1 MRPLSERSKSLQH
14 FRDGQCPLRPRR
26 RSYPSHSVRQPPD
39 GVQDVFSGV
48 TKIAASYAQVYS
60 LCSNFDVKW
69 PPLLVALFEASD
81 YVNPSISFYSA
92 DCTIP
97 WTFYDRLWVY
107 VAMPPLYLALVVLIL
122 LAVSFC
128 RGERL
133 LFFKKWFWTSTVV
146 GLFLAYPSVVKMLM
160 RVLSCDQVGEH
171 YYLSTDYSVA
181 CYDEMHVKATIVSA
195 VALVAYGAGIPLA
208 AFFVLFHYKYRL
220 QHRTPRSLRFLFS
233 GYRLY
238 YWEFVV
244 MARKVCI
251 VAMSVFLFRQ
261 GSVRYQA
268 IAASWLLQVCM
279 FLHLKLQ
286 PFDHNSHYGRVCNR
300 LEWLGLVSTT
310 LTMNTGIVF
319 GTTQDDYSL
328 GLLENVLL
336 VAVVII
342 NAVIFV
348 VFAYYIVSSG
358 TKKMAKEVYER
369 LYERCRK
376 RPRPETVARR
386 KKTLFQS
393 PREQFEEKIHLLYQN
408 ESAPLEK
415 KLVEMR
421 TMFKPELGGVL
432 GSLEHTRSILDT
444 LRREQKFAQ
453 KVRRCGGTTEPRRLP
468 KPAPPRSVER
478 VRTLP
483 SRERPAR
490 GVAAKG
496 G

>member
-1 MRPLSERSKSLQH
+1 
-14 FRDGQCPLRPRR
+14 
-26 RSYPSHSVRQPPD
+26 
-39 GVQDVFSGV
+39 
-48 TKIAASYAQVYS
+48 
-60 LCSNFDVKW
+60 
-69 PPLLVALFEASD
+69 
-81 YVNPSISFYSA
+81 
-92 DCTIP
+92 
-97 WTFYDRLWVY
+97 
-107 VAMPPLYLALVVLIL
+107 
-122 LAVSFC
+122 
-128 RGERL
+128 
-133 LFFKKWFWTSTVV
+133 
-146 GLFLAYPSVVKMLM
+146 M

-181 CYDEMHVKATIVSA
+181 CYDDAHVTATVVSA
-195 VALVAYGAGIPLA
+195 AALVVYGAGIPLT

-319 GTTQDDYSL
+319 GTTQDDYPL

-336 VAVVII
+336 VAVVAV

-358 TKKMAKEVYER
+358 TKKMAKEVYEK

-376 RPRPETVARR
+376 RPLSPDTVARR
-386 KKTLFQS
+386 KRTLFQS
-393 PREQFEEKIHLLYQN
+393 RRELFEERVHLLHQD
-408 ESAPLEK
+408 ESAPSKRNCWRCARTSGPSWAAFLGASSTPGASSTSSAANKFAHK
-415 KLVEMR
+415 KKHVDAVDRLSQTSAE
-421 TMFKPELGGVL
+421 TCTAL
-432 GSLEHTRSILDT
+432 GS
-444 LRREQKFAQ
+444 
-453 KVRRCGGTTEPRRLP
+453 
-468 KPAPPRSVER
+468 
-478 VRTLP
+478 
-483 SRERPAR
+483 
-490 GVAAKG
+490 
-496 G
+496 